1 MGKGGGGMD
10 KTQGVGRG
18 RKIKGE
24 EGRGWQWGALCLVS
38 LGGTCLWRGAVG
50 DCNHGGGDS
59 VGKGGGTD
67 KKLAD
72 LANVRRNKKRE
83 DQDNANK
90 RGGQSRV
97 RRLGN
102 LDRGVTRGQ

>member
-10 KTQGVGRG
+10 ETQGVGGG

-24 EGRGWQWGALCLVS
+24 EGRGWQWGALCLVL

-50 DCNHGGGDS
+50 DRDHGGGS
-59 VGKGGGTD
+59 GVGKGSGTD
-67 KKLAD
+67 KKLTD
-72 LANVRRNKKRE
+72 LANVWQKETRE

-90 RGGQSRV
+90 RGRQSPV
-97 RRLGN
+97 RRSGT
-102 LDRGVTRGQ
+102 LDCRVTRG